1 MCRKRY
7 LQLPDRSK
15 ALLSTSSKDTDF
27 VIAADFSTGGQV
39 VRTFKHTDLVD
50 KTVQVELTRPGPHEF
65 FVEAAFTGEKTAT
78 VKLEFG
84 VEDGNGQPI
93 REPFLC
99 TLAGRRQSPTKPQV
113 REAEVDYFM
122 QKPQSGGGS

>member
-7 LQLPDRSK
+7 LKLPDRSV
-15 ALLSTSSKDTDF
+15 AVLTTTSTDKDF
-27 VIAADFSTGGQV
+27 VIAADFSTAGTI
-39 VRTFKHTDLVD
+39 VRTFKHAELVG
-50 KTVQVELTRPGPHEF
+50 KTVKIELTRPGPHEL

-78 VKLEFG
+78 VKLDFG

-99 TLAGRRQSPTKPQV
+99 TLSGRRQSPTKPQV

-122 QKPQSGGGS
+122 QKTQAGGGL